1 METRIDE
8 TVTVRAP
15 LAQAWAVLA
24 DLGAIVSCVP
34 TARLVAGTDPGT
46 VLARVAGCNASARVA
61 ARDDAARSLRGVG
74 AARAASGPGSAAVSL
89 TITARAR
96 SAETTEIRLVGDVE
110 LLEMGEAVVPPAAI
124 RAFADALRHHV
135 ERHRAPMPATP
146 SQAPTLAVPSLAAT
160 GLMPAYRPPARAP
173 RLPTPPMSTPPLAG
187 SPSSPPP
194 TPRAAPPDAA
204 APAAPPV
211 DGPARDPLAPVREW
225 LESRRG
231 PAKGD

>member
-15 LAQAWAVLA
+15 LAQAWDVLA

-34 TARLVAGTDPGT
+34 TARLVAGTDAGT
-46 VLARVAGCNASARVA
+46 VLARIAGFNASARVA

-96 SAETTEIRLVGDVE
+96 SAETTEIRLTGDVE
-110 LLEMGEAVVPPAAI
+110 LLDMGEAVVPAAAI

-135 ERHRAPMPATP
+135 ERHRVATP
-146 SQAPTLAVPSLAAT
+146 PAPPAPPPLAVPSLATT
-160 GLMPAYRPPARAP
+160 GLMPAYRPPA
-173 RLPTPPMSTPPLAG
+173 TPE
-187 SPSSPPP
+187 
-194 TPRAAPPDAA
+194 AAV
-204 APAAPPV
+204 PAAPPV

-225 LESRRG
+225 LEARRG
-231 PAKGD
+231 PSRGH